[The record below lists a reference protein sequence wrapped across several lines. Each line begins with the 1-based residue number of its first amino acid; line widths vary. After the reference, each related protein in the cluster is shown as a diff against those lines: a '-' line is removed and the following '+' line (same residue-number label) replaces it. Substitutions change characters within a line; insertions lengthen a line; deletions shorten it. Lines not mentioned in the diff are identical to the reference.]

1 MGNYPLSNNRTVDF
15 NTPLRPLQKRCTP
28 TDTLFRWG
36 MTVTYSRYKFMAFH
50 FRSGYDMAVSEVKL
64 PVSEVKPPP
73 ESRSGQK
80 CPLEVQKSCG

>member
-1 MGNYPLSNNRTVDF
+1 MGNHPLSDDRAVDF
-15 NTPLRPLQKRCTP
+15 NTPLRYRTATP
-28 TDTLFRWG
+28 QRAL
-36 MTVTYSRYKFMAFH
+36 YSVGGWPSHVAAINLWPFH
-50 FRSGYDMAVSEVKL
+50 FRNGYDMAVSEVKL